1 MRYLAVAHFG
11 RGRGEFV
18 SGVAPAH
25 WQEAVQKA
33 LERRKASFDAVLAGP
48 VTAAAL
54 LPLITSSAQEV
65 LLYLYPDVSHV
76 FE

>member
-1 MRYLAVAHFG
+1 M
-11 RGRGEFV
+11 FV

-25 WQEAVQKA
+25 WQEAVQQT
-33 LERRKASFDAVLAGP
+33 LRRRKASLDAVLGAT

-54 LPLITSSAQEV
+54 QPVLTSSAQEV
-65 LLYLYPDVSHV
+65 LLQLYPDVSHV

>member
-1 MRYLAVAHFG
+1 
-11 RGRGEFV
+11 V

-25 WQEAVQKA
+25 WQEAVQQA
-33 LERRKASFDAVLAGP
+33 LGRRKASFETLLAGT

-54 LPLITSSAQEV
+54 IPLIAASAQEV
-65 LLYLYPDVSHV
+65 LLHLYPDVSHV